1 MRSVRAIFVTT
12 IVAIASPVPVLAIN
26 KCTDKNGKITYQ
38 EHACSNS
45 DASAQAV
52 RTAPSLSTGDDA
64 AGQARLAKIKSDNA
78 KFDAMIDGKV
88 MRGMSESQVQNAWGR
103 PTKINRSVGSY
114 GTHEQWVYDRGRN
127 GAQYIY
133 FENGVVTSMQ
143 SPQ

>member
-1 MRSVRAIFVTT
+1 MRSAGAIFVTA
-12 IVAIASPVPVLAIN
+12 IVAISCHIPALAIN
-26 KCTDKNGKITYQ
+26 KCTDKNGKVTYQ
-38 EHACSNS
+38 EHSCSNS
-45 DASAQAV
+45 DASSQAV
-52 RTAPSLSTGDDA
+52 KTAPSLSTGDDA

-103 PTKINRSVGSY
+103 PSKINRSVGSY

-127 GAQYIY
+127 GSQYIY

-143 SPQ
+143 SP

>member
-1 MRSVRAIFVTT
+1 MRSTCAFFVASIIT
-12 IVAIASPVPVLAIN
+12 IALPMSAFAIN
-26 KCTDKNGKITYQ
+26 KCTDKNGQVTYQ

-45 DASAQAV
+45 DASSQTV
-52 RTAPSLSTGDDA
+52 KTAPSLSTGDDA

-133 FENGVVTSMQ
+133 FENGVVSSMQ

>member
-1 MRSVRAIFVTT
+1 MIRSSINFVAAT
-12 IVAIASPVPVLAIN
+12 IVLTCSMSVWAIN
-26 KCTDKNGKITYQ
+26 KCTDKTGKVTYQ

-45 DASAQAV
+45 DASSQAV
-52 RTAPSLSTGDDA
+52 KASPSMSVGDEA

-88 MRGMSESQVQNAWGR
+88 MTGMSESQVQSSWGR

-114 GTHEQWVYDRGRN
+114 GVHEQWVYDRGRN

-133 FENGVVTSMQ
+133 FENGVVSSMQ

>member
-1 MRSVRAIFVTT
+1 MRSVRAIFVTA
-12 IVAIASPVPVLAIN
+12 IVSIACPVPVLAIN

-45 DASAQAV
+45 DASSQAIK
-52 RTAPSLSTGDDA
+52 TAPSLSTGDDA
-64 AGQARLAKIKSDNA
+64 AGQDRLAKIKSDNA

-127 GAQYIY
+127 GAQYVY
-133 FENGVVTSMQ
+133 FENGVVASMQ